1 MGCKNLLA
9 QLAIM
14 IGFTVLPSKYRAI
27 GKYFSLIKHRYCECF
42 LAVYIIS
49 LRLVIDKGKVFR
61 ECVLTQ
67 IKRAYEMHI
76 GATA

>member
-9 QLAIM
+9 QVAIM
-14 IGFTVLPSKYRAI
+14 IGFTVLPSKFRTV
-27 GKYFSLIKHRYCECF
+27 GKYFALIKQRYCEHF
-42 LAVYIIS
+42 IAVYIIS